1 MKLSEVK
8 GEKALDMLADLI
20 EPVMEIIDD
29 KEISE
34 ILKSRDKKKSESTK
48 IILSKAVAKA
58 IKNHKDAVIRILATL
73 DDVPV
78 EKYECTIMSL
88 PKKLLDIL
96 NDPAIFELF
105 TLQGQET
112 PTSSGSVTANI
123 MESGN

>member
-8 GEKALDMLADLI
+8 GEKALDMFADLI
-20 EPVMEIIDD
+20 EPVTEIIDD

-34 ILKSRDKKKSESTK
+34 ILKRRDKNAG
-48 IILSKAVAKA
+48 IKATLGKAASKA
-58 IKNHKDAVIRILATL
+58 IKNHKKAVIRILATL

-105 TLQGQET
+105 TLQSQET
-112 PTSSGSVTANI
+112 PIPSGSATANI
-123 MESGN
+123 VESEN